1 MFNTIT
7 AAGYLVQDPETRD
20 VNSKKVCKLR
30 LCISSNRAKDD
41 EKVFIDVEMWGRQAE
56 IADEYLK
63 KGRSVIVNGEL
74 RRNSWEKEGKKYTK
88 DFITAQSFQFINTG
102 NSEGGNDSND
112 SAPKAPKSTAPV
124 DEDIPF

>member
-56 IADEYLK
+56 IAEEYLK

-74 RRNSWEKEGKKYTK
+74 RRNSWEKDGKKYTK

-102 NSEGGNDSND
+102 NSESSDGSDKSAKA
-112 SAPKAPKSTAPV
+112 APKNTAPV

>member
-56 IADEYLK
+56 IAEEYLK

-102 NSEGGNDSND
+102 NSEGGDSPN
-112 SAPKAPKSTAPV
+112 KSTNTSPKNTVPV

>member
-7 AAGYLVQDPETRD
+7 AAGYLVSDPETRSVGD
-20 VNSKKVCKLR
+20 KKVCKVR
-30 LCISSNRAKDD
+30 LCISGNRAKDD
-41 EKVFIDVEMWGRQAE
+41 EKLFIDVEMWGRQAE

-63 KGRSVIVNGEL
+63 KGRSIIVNGEL
-74 RRNSWEKEGKKYTK
+74 RRNTWEKEGKKYTK

-102 NSEGGNDSND
+102 GGTNEEGASQAKAKSNPV
-112 SAPKAPKSTAPV
+112 AV